1 MKTLIACGGR
11 ERTNHFASIDHS
23 VCMTGRWAHQVFLDA
38 TFIVFCTY
46 HVGLQSWLQDD
57 NIVWLFCSDTG
68 CEHDDEWLRAPA
80 DPTICHIYIYA
91 VVRRLRWKGSM
102 CIELAHCV
110 LSMNN
115 TFFSVVVYNDSHCRM
130 YGYDRSM
137 VRHWAQTS
145 MQYMYIILLI
155 SNIQICCYISGRD
168 EIENTD
174 RCADRHLWLNYFAS
188 SNRIIFQK
196 YTLCICLI
204 VC

>member
-115 TFFSVVVYNDSHCRM
+115 TFF
-130 YGYDRSM
+130 
-137 VRHWAQTS
+137 
-145 MQYMYIILLI
+145 LL
-155 SNIQICCYISGRD
+155 
-168 EIENTD
+168 
-174 RCADRHLWLNYFAS
+174 
-188 SNRIIFQK
+188 
-196 YTLCICLI
+196 LCIMILI
-204 VC
+204 VACMVTIDRWSGIEHKPLCNICI